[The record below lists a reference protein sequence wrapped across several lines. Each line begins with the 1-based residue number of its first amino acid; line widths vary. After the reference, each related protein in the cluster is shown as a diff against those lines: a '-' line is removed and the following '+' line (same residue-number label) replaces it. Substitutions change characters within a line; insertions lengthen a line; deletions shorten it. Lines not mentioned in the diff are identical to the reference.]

1 MLLTPTP
8 PELDPLGLDT
18 ETYYCKKTYSVQDL
32 GPWHYARDPRFD
44 CYMLSV
50 SDGKSN
56 WAGHPSEFNYDA
68 TKGRILVTQNRAFDE
83 EVLAA
88 MAEKGLCPKLE
99 YKEWHCTGNMSAY
112 LWNVRSLADACQV
125 GLGIT
130 IDKGTRDKADGK
142 QWKDMVAEG
151 WGGEML
157 QYAGLDPQYAVQLWN
172 EHGHKWPEHERRL
185 SDLTINQGRR
195 GVAIDIPRLEQ
206 GIVALQRVIIVAT
219 QNLPWV
225 ARGRKLGSSIGVA
238 EECRTAGIPCQPV
251 KERFPEEHDE
261 WLEKYSI
268 RFPWVAALKN
278 LRKAQKMLATLETI
292 KQRLRP
298 DGTAF
303 FMLKYFGAHCMP
315 GDHEV
320 LSPTGWVRLD
330 EWNGGAIAQLADGK
344 TCFAEATANK
354 FEGVTERL
362 MTCRSGQV
370 DFSVT
375 EGHHIA
381 TVNKRKELVLR
392 QAGELFQKG
401 FHLPVSAPRAKW
413 HPSAPEQHDRL
424 RLRIAIQADGHY
436 QSDCRSIRFR
446 LTRPRKIKR
455 LLALLKSTGVVY
467 RRACYPSE
475 PTVTVVTLPSY
486 PQWLE
491 GAKQFGPEI
500 IRYSPTE
507 LNAFVEELVHWDGT
521 QSGTKSFT
529 YVTTSKNNA
538 EWVQTAAHLAGRA
551 ALVTVKPRQN
561 NWSTAY
567 LVSVRQRRT
576 SRLHKKHWSVSD
588 AAAGTVFC
596 PTTAHGVFLVRHNGC
611 ICFTGNTGRWS
622 GDGGWNLQNPNKVPL
637 FIGHDDLFILDIKRL
652 SECADLFAEEKPLPT
667 YVKDYIDLRGLI
679 IARPG
684 KMLCPCDLSQIE
696 PRVLNWLAGNDD
708 FLAAVGAGQS
718 PYEVHARLRM
728 GWTGGKLKSENPKKY
743 GVAKV
748 RLIQLGYQSG
758 WKKFMSY
765 SLSQG
770 VDICEGDEEAALRF
784 SADGIVYT
792 DDQGTRF
799 VKVKNPYYNPEKPGS
814 REFRKYEVE
823 GCNSREQVN
832 DFRAKETKITALWK
846 KLQDDIE
853 AAIGGDLILDLPSGR
868 QLRYLDVK
876 FERRKVK
883 DEETGDEYNRK
894 VLTCRIGTKRKII
907 YGGLI
912 CENLCQAIA
921 RDVFAGGM
929 LNMVDAGLDVLFHAH
944 DEAVPEV
951 DPATNVKDVEALLTV
966 PPSWL
971 PGCPLGAEAI
981 LTPRYKK

>member
-18 ETYYCKKTYSVQDL
+18 ETFYCKKTYSVQDL

-50 SDGKSN
+50 SDGKNN

-68 TKGRILVTQNRAFDE
+68 IKGRVLVTQNRAFDE

-88 MAEKGLCPKLE
+88 LYEKGLAPKLN
-99 YKEWHCTGNMSAY
+99 YAAWHCTGNMSAY
-112 LWNVRSLADACQV
+112 LWNVRSLADACRV
-125 GLGIT
+125 GLGVT
-130 IDKGTRDKADGK
+130 VDKGTRDKADGK

-261 WLEKYSI
+261 WLEKYSL

-303 FMLKYFGAHCMP
+303 FMLKYFGAHCVS
-315 GDHEV
+315 GETEV
-320 LSPTGWVRLD
+320 LTQAGWMRID
-330 EWNGGAIAQLADGK
+330 EWTGGPIAQWRSTDGAIAFRPATPNAFECAEPMVHLDAPYASGRFTYGHTMPYFTYGTKEKKFFTECAGTSLYKSQRLLPISGK
-344 TCFAEATANK
+344 LKHTGSITP
-354 FEGVTERL
+354 GVMR
-362 MTCRSGQV
+362 
-370 DFSVT
+370 
-375 EGHHIA
+375 I
-381 TVNKRKELVLR
+381 LV
-392 QAGELFQKG
+392 A
-401 FHLPVSAPRAKW
+401 V
-413 HPSAPEQHDRL
+413 
-424 RLRIAIQADGHY
+424 QADGHWTPTGEGGGL
-436 QSDCRSIRFR
+436 QFTFR
-446 LTRPRKIKR
+446 KVRKITRIKK
-455 LLALLKSTGVVY
+455 LL
-467 RRACYPSE
+467 RAEGIPFRIQEFPSC
-475 PTVTVVTLPSY
+475 L
-486 PQWLE
+486 
-491 GAKQFGPEI
+491 GQF
-500 IRYSPTE
+500 R
-507 LNAFVEELVHWDGT
+507 
-521 QSGTKSFT
+521 
-529 YVTTSKNNA
+529 
-538 EWVQTAAHLAGRA
+538 
-551 ALVTVKPRQN
+551 
-561 NWSTAY
+561 
-567 LVSVRQRRT
+567 VSVRRADCPSWLTRDRKIFGAWLLDST
-576 SRLHKKHWSVSD
+576 PDAREAFCDEILLWDGHKKGLLRQYYSSVPENIRWAATIAHLSGRALQPLKDSATVRYTQTAMAGKNHWSVGE
-588 AAAGTVFC
+588 AAGRVYC
-596 PTTAHGVFLVRHNGC
+596 PTTKTGFWMYRHNGK
-611 ICFTGNTGRWS
+611 IGITGNTGRWS

-708 FLAAVGAGQS
+708 FLVAVGAGQS

-748 RLIQLGYQSG
+748 RLLQLGYNAG

-784 SADGIVYT
+784 SADGIIYN
-792 DDQGTRF
+792 DDQLTRF

-823 GCNSREQVN
+823 GCNAREQVN
-832 DFRAKETKITALWK
+832 DFRTKEVRIVALWK
-846 KLQDDIE
+846 KLQGDIE

-951 DPATNVKDVEALLTV
+951 DPSTNVKDVEAFLTV